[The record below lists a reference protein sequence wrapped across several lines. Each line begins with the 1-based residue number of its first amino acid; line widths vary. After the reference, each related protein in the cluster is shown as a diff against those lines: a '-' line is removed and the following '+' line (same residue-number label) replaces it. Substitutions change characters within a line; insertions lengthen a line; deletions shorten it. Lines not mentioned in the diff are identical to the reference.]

1 MTFWR
6 ISNHADLS
14 GSGGI
19 RSSARWHFRGW
30 PIVYL
35 TSSPAAALLEVLAH
49 AMSLDQPSD
58 TYQWLEI
65 STDGDVEISPPP
77 KLDARWRTDVRYT
90 RRIGDAWLRGGQS
103 ALLEVPSVLVPKTPN
118 YLLNP
123 RHPEARKFS
132 ITGVVRYPLDPR
144 FAQL

>member
-14 GSGGI
+14 GSGGLHG
-19 RSSARWHFRGW
+19 SARWHARGR
-30 PIVYL
+30 PVVYL

-49 AMSLDQPSD
+49 AMTLKDLAD

-65 STDGDVEISPPP
+65 STDGDVDISPTPE
-77 KLDARWRTDVRYT
+77 LARDWRIDVGYT
-90 RRIGDAWLRGGQS
+90 RSIGDAWLESRQG
-103 ALLEVPSVLVPKTPN
+103 ALLEVPSVLAPKASN

-123 RHPEARKFS
+123 KHPDARKFRVA
-132 ITGVVRYPLDPR
+132 GVVRYPLDPR
-144 FAQL
+144 FAPL

>member
-14 GSGGI
+14 GNGGLH
-19 RSSARWHFRGW
+19 SSARWHAQGR
-30 PIVYL
+30 PVVYL

-49 AMSLDQPSD
+49 SMALNELSD

-65 STDGDVEISPPP
+65 SADADVDISPTPELAP
-77 KLDARWRTDVRYT
+77 DWRIDVRHT
-90 RRIGDAWLRGGQS
+90 RRIGDAWLRSGQG
-103 ALLEVPSVLVPKTPN
+103 ALLEIPSVLAPKTSN

-123 RHPEARKFS
+123 RHPDARKFS
-132 ITGVVRYPLDPR
+132 ISAVVWYPLDPR